1 MMAEAVVGQWQWQLL
16 LGTGLFVAV
25 SMSHSCHLSPF
36 VVLVDVFCSC
46 CLQSK
51 FSYELSSDSRMG
63 GHRNLIWARPSVF
76 APLHILMSNL
86 QASILTYIIDTQMYM
101 ITGIYSVVVR
111 HISIYIYIVY
121 KYLQLFTL
129 YMWFKQTYVHLY
141 SLYIATI

>member
-111 HISIYIYIVY
+111 HISIYIYI
-121 KYLQLFTL
+121 
-129 YMWFKQTYVHLY
+129 
-141 SLYIATI
+141 LYINIYSCLHYICDSNRHMYTYTAYT